1 MAQADDSEDYITRG
15 VTFTLDPSPA
25 QERLLRSYCGSAR
38 VAHNWAIAQV
48 KENLAARFAERA
60 AGVAEADLTPS
71 LSWSKYSLEKSF
83 TTVKR
88 TTVPWWQ
95 EVSMHAFRS
104 GITQAAAG
112 LANFSASKKGTRK
125 GRSVGFPHFKSRN
138 RSTPTISFVE
148 INHQLSWL
156 REDRHAVRLMLP
168 QSSPDR
174 DLRRRRNNL
183 AWIHTIESTRRLYTL
198 VERGRARIQK
208 VTIAYRGGRWKASFS
223 VRYLTGLPARKP
235 GPRGPVVSGVVGL
248 DAGVTHLATLSVPLK
263 GITDRYGHIPNPRHL
278 EGQLIKLT
286 KLDRALSRTQPG
298 SHNRVKLRRRRARLH
313 GRIAKSR
320 DLALHATTNAL
331 LERIDV
337 LAIEDLTIPGMQTK
351 KRRLGRSLADA
362 SLGELRRQL
371 TYKAVDRGVTLVVVD
386 RFYPSSKTCLSCGSV
401 KAKLDLSMRV
411 YECDTCSLVLDRDV
425 NAAINIAR
433 EGARLLESR
442 VTEGHSM
449 QHVAGLRPE
458 TQNADPRQQKT
469 TEAHARVAAVA

>member
-1 MAQADDSEDYITRG
+1 VAQADDSEDYITRG

-183 AWIHTIESTRRLYTL
+183 AWIHTIESTRRL
-198 VERGRARIQK
+198 
-208 VTIAYRGGRWKASFS
+208 
-223 VRYLTGLPARKP
+223 
-235 GPRGPVVSGVVGL
+235 
-248 DAGVTHLATLSVPLK
+248 
-263 GITDRYGHIPNPRHL
+263 
-278 EGQLIKLT
+278 
-286 KLDRALSRTQPG
+286 
-298 SHNRVKLRRRRARLH
+298 
-313 GRIAKSR
+313 
-320 DLALHATTNAL
+320 
-331 LERIDV
+331 
-337 LAIEDLTIPGMQTK
+337 
-351 KRRLGRSLADA
+351 
-362 SLGELRRQL
+362 
-371 TYKAVDRGVTLVVVD
+371 
-386 RFYPSSKTCLSCGSV
+386 
-401 KAKLDLSMRV
+401 
-411 YECDTCSLVLDRDV
+411 
-425 NAAINIAR
+425 
-433 EGARLLESR
+433 
-442 VTEGHSM
+442 
-449 QHVAGLRPE
+449 
-458 TQNADPRQQKT
+458 
-469 TEAHARVAAVA
+469 